1 MKLFRREGYLRK
13 MRGFYHDDEIIK
25 VITGVRRC
33 GKSCL
38 MLTIAQELVEGG
50 VSPASVIYLDL
61 DSRKL
66 RKVKTADD
74 LEAAIDDASAD
85 APDGL
90 KYLFIDEVQNVKGY
104 EEVVNAFRTDGGW
117 SIFITGSNSY
127 LLSGELMTKLTGRYI
142 EFEMQTL
149 TFKEYEDMKAFLG
162 KSLNPNPV
170 AELDAYILEGGFPKA
185 LGYETLTDKR
195 AYVKSVVEEILEK
208 DVRRR
213 VQVRNMPVFETVRK
227 YITNNFGAT
236 TSLTN
241 ILDDLANLGVHI
253 KRETLDRYLRILED
267 AKIIR
272 RCERFDMKSRKSLRG
287 EQKYYLADL
296 SLYFVLNA
304 DDRINYGP
312 VLENIVYNYAKSLD
326 YEVSVGRIGK
336 LECDFVMRS
345 PEMEYAYVQVA
356 MTIMSDRKT
365 EDREYRPLEQIQDNW
380 PKFVITRN
388 DPIQHRSG
396 IVHENVAELI
406 GEGRTF
412 GLAQRS
418 VSAGAGH

>member
-1 MKLFRREGYLRK
+1 MRLFKREDYLKK
-13 MRGFYHDDEIIK
+13 MRGFYHDDGLIK

-38 MLTIAQELVEGG
+38 MQTIAQELVESG
-50 VSPASVIYLDL
+50 VDPTSITYLDL

-66 RKVKTADD
+66 RKVKTPDA
-74 LEAAIDDASAD
+74 LEAAIDGASAGD
-85 APDGL
+85 S
-90 KYLFIDEVQNVKGY
+90 KEMRYLFIDEIQNVKGY
-104 EEVVNAFRTDGGW
+104 EEVVNAYRTDGGW

-149 TFKEYEDMKAFLG
+149 SFKEYEDMKAFLG
-162 KSLNPNPV
+162 RPIDPNRV
-170 AELDAYILEGGFPKA
+170 VELDAYILEGGFPKA
-185 LGYETLTDKR
+185 LDFEKLADKR
-195 AYVKSVVEEILEK
+195 TYVKSVIEEILEK

-213 VQVRNMPVFETVRK
+213 VQVRNMPVFEAVRK

-241 ILDDLANLGVHI
+241 ILDDLDKQGICI
-253 KRETLDRYLRILED
+253 KRETLDRYIKILED
-267 AKIIR
+267 AKIVR

-296 SLYFVLNA
+296 SFYFASNT
-304 DDRINYGP
+304 DNRINYGP
-312 VLENIVYNYAKSLD
+312 VLENIVYSYARSLD

-345 PEMEYAYVQVA
+345 SEMDYAYVQVA
-356 MTIMSDRKT
+356 MTIMNDRST
-365 EDREYRPLEQIQDNW
+365 EDREYRPLEQIRDNW

-396 IVHENVAELI
+396 IVHENVTELI
-406 GEGRTF
+406 GNGRTF
-412 GLAQRS
+412 GLE
-418 VSAGAGH
+418 

>member
-1 MKLFRREGYLRK
+1 MELFRRENYLK
-13 MRGFYHDDEIIK
+13 KIRGFYHDDGIIK

-38 MLTIAQELVEGG
+38 MQTIAQELAETG
-50 VSPASVIYLDL
+50 VDSASIIYLDL

-66 RKVKTADD
+66 RKVKTADE
-74 LEAAIDDASAD
+74 LEAAIDSASAG

-104 EEVVNAFRTDGGW
+104 EEVVNAFRTDGDW
-117 SIFITGSNSY
+117 SIFITGSNGY
-127 LLSGELMTKLTGRYI
+127 LLSGELITKLTGRYI

-149 TFKEYEDMKAFLG
+149 TFKEYEDMKVFLG
-162 KSLNPNPV
+162 KSIDPNPA
-170 AELDAYILEGGFPKA
+170 AELDAYILGGGFPKA
-185 LGYETLTDKR
+185 LAYASLADKR
-195 AYVKSVVEEILEK
+195 TYVKSVVEEILEK

-213 VQVRNMPVFETVRK
+213 VQVRNMPVFEAVRK

-241 ILDDLANLGVHI
+241 ILSDLERQGVCI
-253 KRETLDRYLRILED
+253 KRETLGRYLKILED
-267 AKIIR
+267 AKIVR
-272 RCERFDMKSRKSLRG
+272 CCERFDMKSRKSLRG

-296 SLYFVLNA
+296 SFYFALNT
-304 DDRINYGP
+304 DNRINYGP
-312 VLENIVYNYAKSLD
+312 VLENIVYNYARSLG

-336 LECDFVMRS
+336 LECDFVLRS

-356 MTIMSDRKT
+356 MTIMNDRST
-365 EDREYRPLEQIQDNW
+365 EDREYRPLEQIRDNW

-388 DPIQHRSG
+388 DPIQHRNG
-396 IVHENVAELI
+396 IVHENVTDLI
-406 GEGRTF
+406 GDGRSF
-412 GLAQRS
+412 S
-418 VSAGAGH
+418 